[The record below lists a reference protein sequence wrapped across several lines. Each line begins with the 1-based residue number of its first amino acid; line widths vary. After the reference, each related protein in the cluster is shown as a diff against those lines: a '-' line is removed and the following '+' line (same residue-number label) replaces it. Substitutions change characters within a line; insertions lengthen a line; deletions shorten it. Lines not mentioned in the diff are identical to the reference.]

1 MELVRKTKAM
11 NPFSLLFY
19 PKLRIAART
28 WRGLS
33 AGKVLALSVLT
44 LAFWSVVYGIFF
56 RMLVYF
62 SSTVD
67 IGLILTVKLISM
79 TLISFLLILVVSNLI
94 CAFTTFFFSDDLH
107 LLHSS
112 PVSFHSI
119 YLARFAETFF
129 HASWMVFLMAV
140 PIFAALGRVFHADWQ
155 FYLSLPVL
163 MLPLAVI
170 PTAAGIILAML
181 LVNIFIAHRTR
192 DILSF
197 LSVAVIGLL
206 IIAFRFLNPEKMLLR
221 HEMQSVVSFFSILR
235 NPDSPLSP
243 HFWVGQVLLDT
254 LGLRQTDSFFF
265 LLVLLSV
272 AAGSLSLAYYVTVFF
287 YRRGFSRS
295 QEAETK
301 KIAGA
306 GLSYRLLSLYLKPLP
321 AAGKQLVIKDLK
333 AFVRDKSQWS
343 QLFLLGGMIVV
354 YLYNFSVLPLD
365 RSPIPRYY
373 LEIILNF
380 LNLGLAGFVISSI
393 ATRFVFPGVSLEG
406 RSFWLLK
413 SAPLSMKRFLWSKM
427 FVLTIPLLILGQ
439 FLVFVSSRILES
451 DHSTTLLAC
460 AVVFTLTFAIA
471 ALGTGMGAIFPRF
484 EVENPAHIP
493 TGIGGIFYMIASLG
507 LIGATLLLLAR
518 PVHILLVSRVHE
530 LSPTTGQ
537 WVEIAVIWAL
547 IAGFHYLV
555 VYLSMSRG
563 CRALNAMEF

>member
-1 MELVRKTKAM
+1 M
-11 NPFSLLFY
+11 NPVNLIFY
-19 PKLRIAART
+19 PKLRSAARA
-28 WRGLS
+28 WRSLS
-33 AGKVLALSVLT
+33 TGKAFSIGALTVV
-44 LAFWSVVYGIFF
+44 FWAVIYEIFF
-56 RMLVYF
+56 RMLIYF
-62 SSTVD
+62 RSTAD
-67 IGLILTVKLISM
+67 IGVLLTVKLISM

-94 CAFTTFFFSDDLH
+94 CAFNTFFFSGDLH

-112 PVSFHSI
+112 PASFHSI

-140 PIFAALGRVFHADWQ
+140 PIFAALGRVFHASWQ

-197 LSVAVIGLL
+197 LSVAVIGTL
-206 IIAFRFLNPEKMLLR
+206 IIAFRFLNPEKVFLR
-221 HEMQSVVSFFSILR
+221 HEMQSVVSFFSLLR
-235 NPDSPLSP
+235 SPDSPFSP
-243 HFWVGQVLLDT
+243 HFWVGQVLLDL
-254 LGLRQTDSFFF
+254 LGLRQADSFFF
-265 LLVLLSV
+265 LLVLLAV
-272 AAGSLSLAYYVTVFF
+272 AAGLLSLGYYFTVFF

-301 KIAGA
+301 KISSA
-306 GLSYRLLSLYLKPLP
+306 GLWHRLLSLYLKPLP

-333 AFVRDKSQWS
+333 AFVRNKSQWS

-373 LEIILNF
+373 LEIIFNF

-406 RSFWLLK
+406 QSFWLLK
-413 SAPLSMKRFLWSKM
+413 SAPLSMKSFLWSKM
-427 FVLTIPLLILGQ
+427 FVLTLPLLLLGQ
-439 FLVFVSSRILES
+439 FLVFFSSRILGAN
-451 DHSTTLLAC
+451 HSTTFLAC
-460 AVVFTLTFAIA
+460 VVVFTLTFAIV

-518 PVHILLVSRVHE
+518 PVHILLISRIREV
-530 LSPTTGQ
+530 SPTTGQ
-537 WVEIAVIWAL
+537 WAEIAAIYAL

-555 VYLSMSRG
+555 VHLSMNRG
-563 CRALNAMEF
+563 CRALNAMEL